1 MKKSGFTMIELVVSI
16 GLIALI
22 GTLIVANMGNV
33 LSGEKDKQ
41 YEEFLATI
49 QNAACTYV
57 DVDKTKKNQCCPN
70 NKCVGKTCSVTV
82 EQILNKGLIE
92 EKDLMD
98 PKTKTSVKVTD
109 SVSVSFPNG
118 VKTCKYTPTSH

>member
-1 MKKSGFTMIELVVSI
+1 MKKKGFTMIELIVSI

-22 GTLIVANMGNV
+22 GTLVVANMGNV

-57 DVDKTKKNQCCPN
+57 DIDKSKKNQCCPN
-70 NKCVGKTCSVTV
+70 NKCVGNTCNVTV
-82 EQILNKGLIE
+82 EQILDKNLIE
-92 EKDLMD
+92 EKDLID
-98 PKTKTSVKVTD
+98 PKTKSSVKLTDNVT
-109 SVSVSFPNG
+109 VTFPNG
-118 VKTCKYTPTSH
+118 VKTCQYTPTSH